1 MAVQIAGLGLDS
13 RDKVY
18 APDADAS
25 DRKSETPE
33 LVPWSWNTAKAEG
46 WLDTDFHQYLKTH
59 LTFKPA

>member
-25 DRKSETPE
+25 NRESETPE
-33 LVPWSWNTAKAEG
+33 LVPWSWNTAKAVG
-46 WLDTDFHQYLKTH
+46 WLDTNFH
-59 LTFKPA
+59 